1 MKIPIIIIS
10 PRFTKAISWVIE
22 VGAITLFPFI
32 IARREMSENLLR
44 HETIHIVQQKE
55 LLVVFFYMLYVWD
68 YIKGYIKYR
77 DKETAYYQIRFEQEA
92 YDKERVESYLEV
104 RSRYAWLSYKSC

>member
-10 PRFTKAISWVIE
+10 PKFTKAISWVIE
-22 VGAITLFPFI
+22 VGAIALFPFI
-32 IARREMSENLLR
+32 ISRKEMSESLLR
-44 HETIHIVQQKE
+44 HETIHIAQQKE
-55 LLVVFFYMLYVWD
+55 LLVVFFYILYIWD

-92 YDKERVESYLEV
+92 YDHMYDTKYLEN
-104 RSRYAWLSYKSC
+104 RKRYSWRIYRV